1 MSKKKINPILK
12 LSLEI
17 GPVLAFFVLY
27 SRLKGQDYTLFG
39 VSYEGFILATA
50 AFVPILIL
58 STGLLWWLTGVL
70 SKMQIVTLVLVILFG
85 GLSVW
90 FNDPRFF
97 KTKPTLIYLLFGGVL
112 GFGLLCGRS
121 YLAYVMH
128 EAIPLASEGWM
139 ILTRRITAFF
149 FGLALTNEVIWRSF
163 STDVWVNFK
172 TFGLTIAIFAFF
184 ISQGQLFTKY
194 GLPKDDG
201 PK

>member
-39 VSYEGFILATA
+39 ASYQGFILATA

-112 GFGLLCGRS
+112 RFGLLRGRS

-139 ILTRRITAFF
+139 ILTRRVTAFF

-184 ISQGQLFTKY
+184 MSQGQLFTKY

>member
-97 KTKPTLIYLLFGGVL
+97 KTKPTLIYLLFGSVL
-112 GFGLLCGRS
+112 GFGLLRGHS

-139 ILTRRITAFF
+139 ILTRRVTAFF

-172 TFGLTIAIFAFF
+172 TFGLTIATFAFF
-184 ISQGQLFTKY
+184 MSQGQLFTKY

-201 PK
+201 PN

>member
-39 VSYEGFILATA
+39 ASYEGFILATA

-97 KTKPTLIYLLFGGVL
+97 KTKPTLIYLLFGSVL
-112 GFGLLCGRS
+112 GFGLLRGRS

-139 ILTRRITAFF
+139 ILTRRVTAFF

-184 ISQGQLFTKY
+184 MSQGQLFTKY